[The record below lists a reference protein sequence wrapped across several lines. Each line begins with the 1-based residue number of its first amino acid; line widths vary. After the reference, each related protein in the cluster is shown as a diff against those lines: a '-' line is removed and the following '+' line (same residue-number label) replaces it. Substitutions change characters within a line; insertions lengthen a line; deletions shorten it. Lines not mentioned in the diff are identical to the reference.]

1 MEVFKF
7 GGASVKDA
15 ASFRNAVRILEHFHD
30 KHIVIVIS
38 AMGKTTNALEHLV
51 RSFFHKD
58 KEPESELNE
67 IIKYHK
73 TIIGELFPDKAHPVY
88 ADVEQLF
95 DNLKAIFSGPPSSDF
110 DYEYDRIV
118 TYGEMISSKILSHYF
133 NLRGIQNTWFDITRV
148 LITDNEFRNAKV
160 NWQITSEKVKALF
173 IPVIKQSRITVL
185 QGFIGRSE
193 NNHIVTLGRE
203 GSDYSAAIIAYC
215 IDADSVTIWKDVAGV
230 LNADP
235 KYFADT
241 QIIKKLAYCDAVELA
256 YYGASVIHPKTIKPL
271 ENKRIPLF
279 VKSFTNPK
287 ADGTIIQ
294 SAPVKLPL
302 PVNIFKVNQVL
313 ISIYPNDFSFI
324 AEENLRDIFSILTN
338 NKASINLMQNT
349 AISFSLVID
358 YNPEKLE
365 ILIENLKKQFK
376 VRYNTGLE
384 LITIRNF
391 DQPTIEKITGGK
403 EILLEQKTRSTA
415 QYVVRSK
422 IMEESNK

>member
-15 ASFRNAVRILEHFHD
+15 ASFCNVPRILEHF
-30 KHIVIVIS
+30 KERHIVVVIS

-51 RSFFHKD
+51 RSYFYKD
-58 KEPESELNE
+58 EEPELEFNK
-67 IIKYHK
+67 IKKYHFA
-73 TIIGELFPDKAHPVY
+73 IIEELFSDKDHPVY
-88 ADVEQLF
+88 ADIEQLF
-95 DNLKAIFSGPPSSDF
+95 NNLKSLLSEPPSSDF
-110 DYEYDRIV
+110 DFEYDRIV
-118 TYGEMISSKILSHYF
+118 PYGEMISSKILSHF
-133 NLRGIQNTWFDITRV
+133 LNLKGIQNTWFDITRI

-160 NWQITSEKVKALF
+160 NWQKTLANVKTQF
-173 IPVIKQSRITVL
+173 SPVIKQNHMAVL
-185 QGFIGRSE
+185 QGFIGKSE
-193 NNHIVTLGRE
+193 NGHIVTLGRE

-215 IDADSVTIWKDVAGV
+215 LDAESVTIWKDVAGV

-235 KYFADT
+235 KYFKET
-241 QIIKKLAYCDAVELA
+241 QIINKLAYSDAVELA

-271 ENKRIPLF
+271 ENKKIPLF
-279 VKSFTNPK
+279 VKSFANPK

-294 SAPVKLPL
+294 STPVKLPL

-324 AEENLRDIFSILTN
+324 AVENLRDIFSILAD
-338 NKASINLMQNT
+338 NKAAINLMQNT

-358 YNPEKLE
+358 YDPEKLE

-384 LITIRNF
+384 LLTIRNF

-415 QYVVRSK
+415 QYVVRT
-422 IMEESNK
+422 IITEESNN